1 MKEVTIK
8 QLALH
13 LQKQIDIHLASFNEH
28 YNQLKAINSEIE
40 EIEKKIVAI
49 ALELEP
55 VQSLVYN
62 QNPGLE
68 KIFESLKRVY
78 VYTKDEDGIDPEA
91 NQ

>member
-40 EIEKKIVAI
+40 EIEKKTSSIF
-49 ALELEP
+49 
-55 VQSLVYN
+55 
-62 QNPGLE
+62 GL
-68 KIFESLKRVY
+68 
-78 VYTKDEDGIDPEA
+78 
-91 NQ
+91 